1 MKAAELLIAAA
12 DGTGDI
18 DAATRQIEVALFLE
32 AQLGPSKIPDN
43 LDAVDYASQLVALS
57 RLRLM
62 LVHKT
67 QWVVVHSWTLED
79 DSKMTATLSHGENRT
94 TVVWPCSQR
103 RVSFP
108 E

>member
-1 MKAAELLIAAA
+1 VLGLPEGVQLRQSWQKAAELLIAAA
-12 DGTGDI
+12 DGNGDI

-62 LVHKT
+62 LSAQYRFAAPTGNAPANCKY
-67 QWVVVHSWTLED
+67 
-79 DSKMTATLSHGENRT
+79 
-94 TVVWPCSQR
+94 P
-103 RVSFP
+103 
-108 E
+108 